1 MPVIIF
7 FVIAAVFH
15 IALKHTRYDKYVYA
29 IGGNMTSAKVSGIN
43 VNKYLVIV
51 YTIAGALSGLAG
63 VVLAARVSSGQSSMG
78 MSYELDAIAA
88 AVIGCRCRPSCPEI
102 NKILPARLRLSVLPA
117 LRILYSFATSVV
129 HSSGATRGLRFLE
142 SYEYTILWQILA
154 ALASGKKG
162 PYRHAAR
169 GAGDPGARSGHEFAG
184 QRGLP

>member
-1 MPVIIF
+1 
-7 FVIAAVFH
+7 
-15 IALKHTRYDKYVYA
+15 
-29 IGGNMTSAKVSGIN
+29 
-43 VNKYLVIV
+43 
-51 YTIAGALSGLAG
+51 
-63 VVLAARVSSGQSSMG
+63 

-88 AVIGCRCRPSCPEI
+88 AVIGGSSLMGGVGRITGTLIGAMILGLDQKRFLPLSASMPMCRILLKASFIVAAVTIDMRRTGKNTNLINERATAEGCRCRPSCPEI

-162 PYRHAAR
+162 ALSSRCSR
-169 GAGDPGARSGHEFAG
+169 GWRSWRSVGA
-184 QRGLP
+184 

>member
-1 MPVIIF
+1 MS
-7 FVIAAVFH
+7 
-15 IALKHTRYDKYVYA
+15 
-29 IGGNMTSAKVSGIN
+29 GNG
-43 VNKYLVIV
+43 
-51 YTIAGALSGLAG
+51 
-63 VVLAARVSSGQSSMG
+63 
-78 MSYELDAIAA
+78 E
-88 AVIGCRCRPSCPEI
+88 GCRCRPSCPEI

-169 GAGDPGARSGHEFAG
+169 GAGGLESGDAGAGWWIALVAGGLPLAGNDRPWRGARQRAAG
-184 QRGLP
+184 AEAGGARQAKTLIANRAVRDGESAGWRAGSAEAAPGPDRRSAG

>member
-1 MPVIIF
+1 FNIF
-7 FVIAAVFH
+7 FCVCGLTIFS
-15 IALKHTRYDKYVYA
+15 LNKHKNKIDYA
-29 IGGNMTSAKVSGIN
+29 RGPLGVW
-43 VNKYLVIV
+43 
-51 YTIAGALSGLAG
+51 GLPP
-63 VVLAARVSSGQSSMG
+63 
-78 MSYELDAIAA
+78 
-88 AVIGCRCRPSCPEI
+88 PSCPEI

-154 ALASGKKG
+154 ALTSGKKG